1 MRHLHSTGIL
11 YLIQINKR
19 MTQSHGL
26 ELCER
31 SQLDDRIL
39 TLVGTVGIARSNDL
53 RSQGIHPQQRMNVKF
68 FDEKT

>member
-1 MRHLHSTGIL
+1 MRHSHGTGIL

-31 SQLDDRIL
+31 SPLDDRIL
-39 TLVGTVGIARSNDL
+39 TLVGMAGISRSNDL
-53 RSQGIHPQQRMNVKF
+53 RSQGIHPQQRINVKF
-68 FDEKT
+68 FAEKT

>member
-1 MRHLHSTGIL
+1 MRHSHSTEIL

-31 SQLDDRIL
+31 SPLDDRIL
-39 TLVGTVGIARSNDL
+39 TLVGTAGIPHSNDL
-53 RSQGIHPQQRMNVKF
+53 RSQGIHPQQSYYVKF
-68 FDEKT
+68 FQ